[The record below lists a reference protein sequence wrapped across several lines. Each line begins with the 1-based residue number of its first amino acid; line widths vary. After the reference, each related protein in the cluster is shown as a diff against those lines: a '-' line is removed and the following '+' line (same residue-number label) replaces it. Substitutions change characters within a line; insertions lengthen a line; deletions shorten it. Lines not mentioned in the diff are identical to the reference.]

1 MIEQTETRKTMSR
14 SALTLV
20 ARQTTI
26 QAFSL
31 FASVILARILTPR
44 DFGLYAIIGFFLQFL
59 TLVSD
64 GGIGAGLIQQGRKP
78 RKDTYAIAFTLIQL
92 LYFGACVLAVP
103 GALLFAHLYRSMSL
117 NIWMIYTFILEFY
130 LSSFRVIPA
139 AKLERSLKYTK
150 LAVVETCEYFSFQ
163 VVTVVLA
170 FLGHGVWSFVFG
182 ALVSRVVGLVL
193 LYTLSPYMPRLRF
206 ERDTARRL
214 MRFGAAMQ
222 LANVLSFAQ
231 NSISPSFVA
240 FKLGTAAVG
249 FSNFSY
255 KVGSYPTYP
264 LNAVRRMMFPLLSR
278 IQDNEKLFRRTLND
292 IIRVSNIVLFG
303 TTAVLLGVVPDVVK
317 VVFGSKWMPSVELI
331 YGVLFGTLLLG
342 YTSPIYAAIQ
352 AKGRG
357 RVFLMTS
364 GLSAFV
370 SWIVAIPAVILFGY
384 NGLMAMYLSTLLTF
398 PVLLVMA
405 RKYVKVRIWAHFWRP
420 ACALAATYVTQ
431 RLVVDG
437 LHPHTLASVLVCVLF
452 GVLPYSIVIFTLD
465 KKVRRWTVSAIVK
478 ILHQGSPFGRR
489 AEQHI

>member
-1 MIEQTETRKTMSR
+1 MSKG
-14 SALTLV
+14 ALTLV

-26 QAFSL
+26 QLFSL

-59 TLVSD
+59 TLISD

-78 RKDTYAIAFTLIQL
+78 RKETYAVAFTMVQM
-92 LYFGACVLAVP
+92 LYFGACLLAVP
-103 GALLFAHLYRSMSL
+103 GAVLFAHFYRSMSL

-139 AKLERSLKYTK
+139 AKLERSLKYTR
-150 LAVVETCEYFSFQ
+150 LAVVETLEYFSFQ

-170 FLGHGVWSFVFG
+170 LLGHGVWSFVFG
-182 ALVSRVVGLVL
+182 ALVSRVVGLIL
-193 LYTLSPYMPRLRF
+193 LYILSPYLPQLKF
-206 ERDTARRL
+206 ERETARTL
-214 MRFGAAMQ
+214 MRFGVAMQ
-222 LANVLSFAQ
+222 LANILSFVQ

-240 FKLGTAAVG
+240 LKLGTAAVG
-249 FSNFSY
+249 FSNFAY

-278 IQDNEKLFRRTLND
+278 LQDDEKLFQRTLND
-292 IIRVSNIVLFG
+292 IIKVSNIVLFG
-303 TTAVLLGVVPDVVK
+303 TTSVLLGVVPEVVK
-317 VVFGSKWMPSVELI
+317 VVFGSKWISSVELI

-357 RVFLMTS
+357 RVFLITS
-364 GLSAFV
+364 GLSACI

-384 NGLMAMYLSTLLTF
+384 NGLMALYLSALLTF

-420 ACALAATYVTQ
+420 ASALAATYATQ
-431 RLVVDG
+431 RIVVDG
-437 LHPHTLASVLVCVLF
+437 LHPHTLVSVIICLLF
-452 GVLPYSIVIFTLD
+452 GVLPYTIVIFTLD
-465 KKVRRWTVSAIVK
+465 KKVRRWTASAIVK
-478 ILHQGSPFGRR
+478 FLHQGLPLGRR
-489 AEQHI
+489 AQQRI